1 MDRREHHRVQLR
13 IPTRLRWT
21 TPFGQMTEVCETVNV
36 SRGGILVPCQQNH
49 AAGISLWVTFPY
61 DASMP
66 FGQPEISARVVR
78 STRTAH
84 TVLLADGREALPAGA
99 EENITAEFGASDG
112 NNPHAAAAAL
122 RFDITP
128 HAATNGN
135 GHREIERRTSPRRA
149 LAVPIRVRPEHM
161 PWFEET
167 MTLDFSK
174 EGLRFLSSREYQL
187 GQRLIVSFED
197 PAASPWP
204 GANDVRSLVIRADP
218 VPQSPALA
226 ISIYRLE

>member
-1 MDRREHHRVQLR
+1 
-13 IPTRLRWT
+13 
-21 TPFGQMTEVCETVNV
+21 
-36 SRGGILVPCQQNH
+36 
-49 AAGISLWVTFPY
+49 
-61 DASMP
+61 
-66 FGQPEISARVVR
+66 
-78 STRTAH
+78 
-84 TVLLADGREALPAGA
+84 
-99 EENITAEFGASDG
+99 
-112 NNPHAAAAAL
+112 
-122 RFDITP
+122 
-128 HAATNGN
+128 
-135 GHREIERRTSPRRA
+135 
-149 LAVPIRVRPEHM
+149 VPIRVRPEHM

-187 GQRLIVSFED
+187 GQRLMVSFED